1 MRFASVED
9 VPLTAAS
16 MDLRAIF
23 PNDLKYELAE
33 GASSAMEAMTYTV
46 IVESPAP
53 RDELIRLVRRAEAN
67 CHAAQSLR
75 VPVTVVPALRLNGEE
90 VSLGHA

>member
-1 MRFASVED
+1 VRFASVED

-16 MDLRAIF
+16 MDLRATF

-46 IVESPAP
+46 IVESSAP
-53 RDELIRLVRRAEAN
+53 RDEVVRLLRRAEAN

-75 VPVTVVPALRLNGEE
+75 VPVRVVPALRLNGEE
-90 VSLGHA
+90 ISLGHA